1 MNAARE
7 NVRRGSVAGRD
18 GAREKWLRA
27 LLGLVLAAAFAL
39 PGAGALAQSPIM
51 PKISI
56 GGEQKRALTP
66 EEQERQ
72 KQIDAD
78 YKAATSKIPA
88 QKAPDPWAD
97 VRQAPRLLGAETFR
111 LRAKRFSAEEETIGA
126 TTAIAVKSL
135 RGDVVSLSASR
146 VIPFANLV

>member
-7 NVRRGSVAGRD
+7 DVCQRSVAGRHA
-18 GAREKWLRA
+18 AREKWLRM

-39 PGAGALAQSPIM
+39 PGTSALAQSNPIM
-51 PKISI
+51 PKFSI
-56 GGEQKRALTP
+56 GGEQKRPLTP

-88 QKAPDPWAD
+88 RKAPDPWAD
-97 VRQAPRLLGAETFR
+97 VRPGPAASGPKA
-111 LRAKRFSAEEETIGA
+111 
-126 TTAIAVKSL
+126 
-135 RGDVVSLSASR
+135 SASTQNASAQKKKQSAQQ
-146 VIPFANLV
+146 PQ

>member
-1 MNAARE
+1 MAR
-7 NVRRGSVAGRD
+7 VKSGCARCSALSQRLLSLCRARAPWRRV
-18 GAREKWLRA
+18 
-27 LLGLVLAAAFAL
+27 
-39 PGAGALAQSPIM
+39 PIM

-97 VRQAPRLLGAETFR
+97 VRQAPASSGQ
-111 LRAKRFSAEEETIGA
+111 KP
-126 TTAIAVKSL
+126 
-135 RGDVVSLSASR
+135 SASAQNASALKKKQSAQQ
-146 VIPFANLV
+146 PQ

>member
-7 NVRRGSVAGRD
+7 DVCQRSVAGRH
-18 GAREKWLRA
+18 AVRQKRLRT
-27 LLGLVLAAAFAL
+27 LLGLLLTATFVLPEAN
-39 PGAGALAQSPIM
+39 ALAQSNPIM

-78 YKAATSKIPA
+78 YKAANSKIPT

-97 VRQAPRLLGAETFR
+97 VRQAPAGSGQKA
-111 LRAKRFSAEEETIGA
+111 
-126 TTAIAVKSL
+126 
-135 RGDVVSLSASR
+135 SASTQNASAQKKKQSAQQ
-146 VIPFANLV
+146 PQ

>member
-7 NVRRGSVAGRD
+7 DVCQRSVAGRH
-18 GAREKWLRA
+18 AAHQKRLRT
-27 LLGLVLAAAFAL
+27 LLGLLLTATFVLPEAN
-39 PGAGALAQSPIM
+39 ALAQSSPIM

-78 YKAATSKIPA
+78 YKAANSKIPT

-97 VRQAPRLLGAETFR
+97 VRQAPAGSGQKA
-111 LRAKRFSAEEETIGA
+111 
-126 TTAIAVKSL
+126 
-135 RGDVVSLSASR
+135 SASTQNASAQKKKQSTQQ
-146 VIPFANLV
+146 PQ

>member
-7 NVRRGSVAGRD
+7 DVCRRSVAERD
-18 GAREKWLRA
+18 AAREKWLHM

-39 PGAGALAQSPIM
+39 PGTSASAQSNPIM
-51 PKISI
+51 PKFSI
-56 GGEQKRALTP
+56 GDKEKRPLTP

-97 VRQAPRLLGAETFR
+97 VRQAPAGSGPKA
-111 LRAKRFSAEEETIGA
+111 
-126 TTAIAVKSL
+126 
-135 RGDVVSLSASR
+135 SASTQNASQKKKQSAQQ
-146 VIPFANLV
+146 PQ

>member
-1 MNAARE
+1 MNAARQD
-7 NVRRGSVAGRD
+7 VCQRGVAGRH
-18 GAREKWLRA
+18 GAHEKRRRA
-27 LLGLVLAAAFAL
+27 LLGLVLVAAFAL
-39 PGAGALAQSPIM
+39 PGANALAQSPIM

-78 YKAATSKIPA
+78 YKAANSKIPT

-97 VRQAPRLLGAETFR
+97 VRQAPAGSGQKA
-111 LRAKRFSAEEETIGA
+111 
-126 TTAIAVKSL
+126 
-135 RGDVVSLSASR
+135 SASTQNASAQKKKQSAQQ
-146 VIPFANLV
+146 PQ

>member
-7 NVRRGSVAGRD
+7 NVGRRSRPGRD
-18 GAREKWLRA
+18 AAHEKWLRT
-27 LLGLVLAAAFAL
+27 LLGLVLAAALAL
-39 PGAGALAQSPIM
+39 PGASALAQSSPIL

-56 GGEQKRALTP
+56 GGEQKKALTP
-66 EEQERQ
+66 EEAERQ

-97 VRQAPRLLGAETFR
+97 VRQAPAGSGQKA
-111 LRAKRFSAEEETIGA
+111 
-126 TTAIAVKSL
+126 
-135 RGDVVSLSASR
+135 SASTQNASAQKKKQSAQQ
-146 VIPFANLV
+146 PQ